1 MNFITL
7 IGFCILSIAFAA
19 LVYFHEVQSIKA
31 NAPSFLVTLG
41 IFFMFIGVG
50 VGLYKFDLM
59 ANPAQEIK
67 GLLQHIQVAF
77 IVSTIGVFYSILYKA
92 IFYFAKNEQKREDL
106 LESRLTTYL
115 DNNEKSFLIQ
125 QCNEKELSELN
136 RSLMK
141 ILGEISTNISNIFST
156 YQQQETQSRNYEASI
171 LSRLKSL
178 QESNENFITNQTE
191 KNNEIF
197 INALKAAM
205 INFNKELE
213 SQFAS
218 NFPKL
223 NEALENVINWQDAN
237 IESITENH
245 AILRQINESY
255 LEQQK
260 QFDLLKNYTNT
271 FVEMHT
277 VLDQSVEQLN
287 HTTKDLDIRIDQLEN
302 LGKTSIFDTEKY
314 RDEMESV
321 YKQVMQL
328 NVDFV
333 DNMKLYQQRSID
345 ISNSLEQV
353 IEVNK
358 AFRENSLEVYD
369 KNLEYSKKVYL
380 NQVDLVEK
388 IGLHQMKAIDE
399 FKNKVDKQIYDVHM
413 DLTDKFEMTNA
424 HLNKIDSLIDNQF
437 SLIKNIQ
444 APKNAPETISLGNS

>member
-1 MNFITL
+1 MNLTTL
-7 IGFCILSIAFAA
+7 IGFCILSIAFAS
-19 LVYFHEVQSIKA
+19 LVYFHKVQSIRA

-92 IFYFAKNEQKREDL
+92 IFYFAKNEQKKEDF
-106 LESRLTTYL
+106 LESRLATYL

-125 QCNEKELSELN
+125 QRNEKELSELN
-136 RSLMK
+136 QSLTK
-141 ILGEISTNISNIFST
+141 TLSEISSNSSNILFALQE
-156 YQQQETQSRNYEASI
+156 QQIQSKAYEDDVI
-171 LSRLKSL
+171 NQLKSL
-178 QESNENFITNQTE
+178 QESNEKFITNQTE

-205 INFNKELE
+205 LNFNNDLE

-223 NEALENVINWQDAN
+223 NQTLENISSWQNENLEN
-237 IESITENH
+237 IKENQTV
-245 AILRQINESY
+245 LRQINENY
-255 LEQQK
+255 LQQQK

-277 VLDQSVEQLN
+277 VLNQSVEQLN
-287 HTTKDLDIRIDQLEN
+287 RTTEDLDIRIDQLES
-302 LGKTSIFDTEKY
+302 LGKASIFDTEKY
-314 RDEMESV
+314 REEMESV
-321 YKQVMQL
+321 SKQVMQL

-333 DNMKLYQQRSID
+333 ANMKLYQQRSLD

-358 AFRENSLEVYD
+358 AFRENSLEIYD

-399 FKNKVDKQIYDVHM
+399 FKNKVDKQIYEVHM